1 MPTQPRSPAYLR
13 FRRRLLTG
21 LFLAATL
28 AVTVVIT
35 QVRTSYVERE
45 QALQSQTD
53 HYVKAMEAY
62 VTNSLQSVDLAMI
75 GFANAIKVLPST
87 QNPSRAA
94 ISELLS
100 ARAANFN
107 VDYWLSFIDT
117 RGRVVA
123 TSLDIDVTG
132 HNYAERDY
140 FKAHLDNANGNQPFI
155 GAPVRGKYTGKKLF
169 FISRRVE
176 NAKGEFIGVLV
187 APLNVERYASVFDNS
202 RFTADIS
209 ITLFY
214 RDGKIIARAP
224 LFEQSFGRNLSNS
237 ELFKHLRNGNTGTYK
252 AVGIIDG
259 LHRTYSYRV
268 FDQFPLVMLV
278 GSSDAEAA
286 RQKNRSYLV
295 AGAGLVCLLFLMT
308 AGGMYSLRT
317 YARQEERELR
327 IRALLSESRD
337 MEQKLRANEESMKL
351 SALLFHNIG
360 EAMMVT
366 DAAGRILTVN
376 PAFSL
381 LSGYVE
387 QEVIGR
393 RSYELTAG
401 REGVEFFARM
411 TKTIRETG
419 QWDGEVWHRHKDGT
433 EYLAEIRFDTVHDD
447 FGNPFRYVALLS
459 DVTEKKASEE
469 RIWRQA
475 NFDGLTGLANRRMF
489 YELLRKEMKK
499 SDRAKLPMAILFV
512 DLDRFKEVN
521 DTMGHDKGDLLLK
534 QVAAR
539 LTASMRGTDLVA
551 RLGGDEF
558 IALLGELHNPAD
570 VTRTAREILKQM
582 STPFDLDGDGAHIA
596 EISSSIGIALYPQD
610 GKDVETLMKNADQ
623 AMYGAKE
630 SGRNRFQHYA
640 SVDNVLD
647 IHKDR
652 CE

>member
-1 MPTQPRSPAYLR
+1 MPTQPRSPVYLR

-45 QALQSQTD
+45 RALQSQTD

-62 VTNSLQSVDLAMI
+62 VANSLQSVDLAMI
-75 GFANAIKVLPST
+75 GFANAIKVLPRT

-107 VDYWLSFIDT
+107 VDYWLTFLDT
-117 RGRVVA
+117 RGNVVA

-132 HNYAERDY
+132 QNYAERDY
-140 FKAHLDNANGNQPFI
+140 FKIHLDNANGNRPYI

-169 FISRRVE
+169 FVSRRVE
-176 NAKGEFIGVLV
+176 NAKGEFIGVLL

-224 LFEQSFGRNLSNS
+224 LFEQSFGRDLSNS
-237 ELFKHLRNGNTGTYK
+237 ELFRHLRNGNTGTYK
-252 AVGIIDG
+252 AVGMIDG

-295 AGAGLVCLLFLMT
+295 AGAGLVCLLLLMT

-327 IRALLSESRD
+327 IRALLGESRD

-387 QEVIGR
+387 HEVIGR

-447 FGNPFRYVALLS
+447 FGHPFRYVALLS

-475 NFDGLTGLANRRMF
+475 NFDTLTGLPNRRMF
-489 YELLRKEMKK
+489 HERLRQEMKK

-534 QVAAR
+534 QVAER
-539 LTASMRGTDLVA
+539 LTASMRGTDVVA

-558 IALLGELHNPAD
+558 IALLGELRNPAD

-582 STPFDLDGDGAHIA
+582 STPFDLDGDGVHIA

-623 AMYGAKE
+623 AMYAAKE

>member
-45 QALQSQTD
+45 RALQSQTD

-62 VTNSLQSVDLAMI
+62 VANSLQSVDLAMI

-94 ISELLS
+94 ISDLLS

-107 VDYWLSFIDT
+107 VDYWLTFLDT
-117 RGRVVA
+117 RGNVVA

-132 HNYAERDY
+132 QNYAERDY
-140 FKAHLDNANGNQPFI
+140 FKIHLDNANGNRPYI

-169 FISRRVE
+169 FVSRRVE
-176 NAKGEFIGVLV
+176 NAKGEFIGVLL

-224 LFEQSFGRNLSNS
+224 LFEQSFGRDLSNS
-237 ELFKHLRNGNTGTYK
+237 ELFRHLRNGNTGTYK

-295 AGAGLVCLLFLMT
+295 AGAGLVCLLLLMT

-327 IRALLSESRD
+327 IRALLGESRD

-387 QEVIGR
+387 HEVIGR

-447 FGNPFRYVALLS
+447 FGHPFRYVALLS

-475 NFDGLTGLANRRMF
+475 NFDTLTGLPNRRMF
-489 YELLRKEMKK
+489 HERLRQEMKK

-534 QVAAR
+534 QVAER
-539 LTASMRGTDLVA
+539 LTASMRGTDVVA

-558 IALLGELHNPAD
+558 IALLGELRNPAD

-582 STPFDLDGDGAHIA
+582 STPFDLDGDGVHIA

>member
-35 QVRTSYVERE
+35 QVRTSYIERE

-62 VTNSLQSVDLAMI
+62 VANSLQSVDLAMI

-94 ISELLS
+94 ISDLLS

-107 VDYWLSFIDT
+107 VDYWLTFLDT
-117 RGRVVA
+117 RGNVVA

-132 HNYAERDY
+132 QNYAERDY
-140 FKAHLDNANGNQPFI
+140 FKIHLDNANGNRPYI

-169 FISRRVE
+169 FVSRRVE
-176 NAKGEFIGVLV
+176 NAKGEFIGVLL

-224 LFEQSFGRNLSNS
+224 LFEQSFGRDLSNS
-237 ELFKHLRNGNTGTYK
+237 ELFRHLRNGNTGTYK

-259 LHRTYSYRV
+259 LHRTYSYRM

-295 AGAGLVCLLFLMT
+295 AGAGLVCLLLLMT

-327 IRALLSESRD
+327 IRALLGESRD

-381 LSGYVE
+381 LSGYTE
-387 QEVIGR
+387 HEVIGR

-447 FGNPFRYVALLS
+447 FGHPFRYVALLS

-499 SDRAKLPMAILFV
+499 ADRAKLPMAILFV

-521 DTMGHDKGDLLLK
+521 DTLGHDKGDLLLK
-534 QVAAR
+534 QVAER

-558 IALLGELHNPAD
+558 IALLGELRNPAD

-610 GKDVETLMKNADQ
+610 GKDIETLMKNADQ